1 MIHNNHIGRGR
12 GIAAACLIAVFL
24 LQAGWAMAQ
33 GASQGQ
39 TLNFRDADIRAFI
52 EDIAMF
58 TGDSFIIGPR
68 VQGKVTVIAEQPLGR
83 EAIFQVFLSTLRAH
97 GYTVAPTASGAY
109 RIVAEDSAAQAAQPV
124 GPDVTG
130 DRFLTEVFHLDNI
143 DAQTAMRALQ
153 TVVHEEG
160 RALAQPGT
168 DFLIVVDYA
177 SNMERIREIVAR
189 IDRDRTVVRSVRLE
203 NLSAGEMAE
212 IVRDLT
218 ANGEDSRDGGRVR
231 VMAVEGA
238 NTLVLRGLADA
249 LDRLVPTVREIDA
262 QGANRGSLRVFYL
275 KHAAAEQMVALLR
288 EVTQS
293 LSPDGASSGP
303 RRASI
308 AVHAESNALVVSA
321 EPDMLLALEGVI
333 NQLDRRR
340 SQVMVEAIIVEVS
353 DTAARDLGLQYIL
366 SGSEGSNV
374 PFIASNFSQTA
385 PDILASTGA
394 IVVDQE
400 TSGDSDALDNLQQ
413 LAISSL
419 LGING
424 FAGGFAGITDGGTLF
439 GAILTALDQDVSSN
453 ILSTP
458 HIMTMDN
465 EAARVNV
472 GQEVPISTG
481 EVVGAN
487 LENPFRTIDR
497 RDVGVQLEVTPQIN
511 DGDVVTL
518 RIRQEVSSV
527 LGPATGS
534 VNDLIFNTREV
545 ETVVSANSGEI
556 IVLGGLIEEDEQV
569 SLQKV
574 PFLGDIPGLGYL
586 FRSES
591 RSKVKTNLMV
601 FIRPTIL
608 RGAEDTR
615 AMTRDKFNYIR
626 AEQILRSDS
635 DEASIDRYM
644 DGVTGATP
652 DGY

>member
-1 MIHNNHIGRGR
+1 MIHNNRNGRGR
-12 GIAAACLIAVFL
+12 GVAAVVLAAAFL
-24 LQAGWAMAQ
+24 LQGSWVLAQ
-33 GASQGQ
+33 PASQGQ
-39 TLNFRDADIRAFI
+39 TLNFRDADILAFI

-97 GYTVAPTASGAY
+97 GYTVTPTASGAY
-109 RIVAEDSAAQAAQPV
+109 RILAEETAAQAAQPMSDGV
-124 GPDVTG
+124 AG
-130 DRFLTEVFHLDNI
+130 DRFVTEIFHLDNI

-160 RALAQPGT
+160 RALAQPGA

-177 SNMERIREIVAR
+177 SGMARIRDIVAR
-189 IDRDRTVVRSVRLE
+189 IDRDRTVVRSIRLE
-203 NLSAGEMAE
+203 NLSAGEMAD
-212 IVRDLT
+212 IVSDLV
-218 ANGEDSRDGGRVR
+218 ANEEDSRGGGRVR

-262 QGANRGSLRVFYL
+262 KGANRGSLRVFYL
-275 KHAAAEQMVALLR
+275 KHASAEQMVALLR

-340 SQVMVEAIIVEVS
+340 AQVMVEAIIVEVS
-353 DTAARDLGLQYIL
+353 DTAARDLGLDYIL

-394 IVVDQE
+394 IVVGEE
-400 TSGDSDALDNLQQ
+400 TTGDSDALDSLQQ

-527 LGPATGS
+527 LGPASGS

-545 ETVVSANSGEI
+545 ETTVSADSGEI

-608 RGAEDTR
+608 RGTEDTR
-615 AMTRDKFNYIR
+615 AMTRDKYNYIR
-626 AEQILRSDS
+626 AEQLLRSDS

-644 DGVTGATP
+644 GGVMGRAP
-652 DGY
+652 DGN